1 MSKYDSFLNL
11 LANGWP
17 DKGWS
22 ISYPNYDEI
31 IIRSNHWGIG
41 VKISKYIIENIKI
54 QDIEEDINKYLKSIE

>member
-31 IIRSNHWGIG
+31 IIRSNH
-41 VKISKYIIENIKI
+41 
-54 QDIEEDINKYLKSIE
+54 